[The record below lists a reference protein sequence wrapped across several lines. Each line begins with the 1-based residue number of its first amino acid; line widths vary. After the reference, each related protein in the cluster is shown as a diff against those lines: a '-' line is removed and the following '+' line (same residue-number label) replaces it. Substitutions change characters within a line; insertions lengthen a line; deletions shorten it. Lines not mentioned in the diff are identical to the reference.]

1 MNSQRHPI
9 RLGLIFS
16 GIFLLLILFTVKLS
30 LIQIFRSNYLADKAD
45 KQHNHVVDLEPR
57 RGTIYDREMRALA
70 LNVSAYSLFANTKS
84 MTTAQ
89 KTEAARKVAAVLGIS
104 EVSLLKKMEKP
115 KSFVWLARKVP
126 QAAYDSLKADK
137 VSGLAFVKESK
148 RFYPNGELAAHV
160 IGFANIDNVGL
171 QGVELEFDKYL
182 RGTKGVA
189 QFLRDARQRDLMI
202 EKDFIAPKDGD
213 DVILTIDETIQFIAE
228 KALDKA
234 FVKYNAAAASIIVL
248 DPKTGEVLAFANR
261 PTFRPDAPDKSPAEN
276 RTNRAVAFVYEPGS
290 VFKIVTAT
298 AALEEGVTNEE
309 EIFFCENGK
318 YLVGNHIL
326 KDAHPKGRLTFRQ
339 VIEESSNIGTVKVA
353 QRLGAD
359 KIYEYARRFRFGQK
373 TNIGMTGE
381 VSGWLKPTSR
391 WSKTSIGAVPIGQE
405 VTVTPIQLAVAIAA
419 IANDGVIMKPYF
431 IKAVKMPNGM
441 VVEENK
447 PQVVGRVMRP
457 EIAKRVRSILQ
468 GVIDEGTAQLAKIK
482 DVAAAGKTGT
492 AQKVVDG
499 TYSHSKF
506 VASFIGFAPVEGAR
520 LAVVV
525 SVDEPHPAYYGGVV
539 SGPVFKEVVEDS
551 LKYLA
556 GRKGQQDAF

>member
-1 MNSQRHPI
+1 MNSQRFPL
-9 RLGLIFS
+9 RLGFIFAA
-16 GIFLLLILFTVKLS
+16 IFVLLALFIAKLS
-30 LIQIFRSNYLADKAD
+30 LIQVFRSSYLSDKAD

-70 LNVSAYSLFANTKS
+70 LNVAAYSLFANPKA
-84 MTTAQ
+84 MTQEQ
-89 KTEAARKVAAVLGIS
+89 KQAAATKVAAVLG
-104 EVSLLKKMEKP
+104 EGEASLLRKMD
-115 KSFVWLARKVP
+115 KSKNFVWLARKIP
-126 QAAYDSLKADK
+126 QDSYEKIKAQK
-137 VSGLAFVKESK
+137 ISGLAFIKESK
-148 RFYPNGELAAHV
+148 RFYPNGDLAAHV
-160 IGFANIDNVGL
+160 LGFANIDNVGL
-171 QGVELEFDKYL
+171 QGVELEFDKNL
-182 RGTKGVA
+182 HGTKGVA

-202 EKDFIAPKDGD
+202 EKDFIAPKDGQ
-213 DVILTIDETIQFIAE
+213 DVVLTIDETIQFIAE

-234 FVKYNAAAASIIVL
+234 FVKYNALSASVIVL

-261 PTFRPDAPDKSPAEN
+261 PTFRPDAPEKSPPEN
-276 RTNRAVAFVYEPGS
+276 RTNRAVAFTFEPGS

-298 AALEEGVTNEE
+298 GALEEGITNEE
-309 EIFFCENGK
+309 EVFFCENGK

-359 KIYEYARRFRFGQK
+359 KVYEYAHRFHFGIK

-381 VSGWLKPTSR
+381 VGGILKPTSR

-419 IANDGVIMKPYF
+419 VANDGVMMKPYF
-431 IKAVKMPNGM
+431 IKSVKAPNGM
-441 VVEENK
+441 VIEEGR

-482 DVAAAGKTGT
+482 GVAAGGKTGT
-492 AQKVVDG
+492 AQKVVNG
-499 TYSHSKF
+499 MYSHSKF
-506 VASFIGFAPVEGAR
+506 VASFIGFAPVDDAK
-520 LAVVV
+520 LAIVV

-556 GRKGQQDAF
+556 SRKGEHGAL